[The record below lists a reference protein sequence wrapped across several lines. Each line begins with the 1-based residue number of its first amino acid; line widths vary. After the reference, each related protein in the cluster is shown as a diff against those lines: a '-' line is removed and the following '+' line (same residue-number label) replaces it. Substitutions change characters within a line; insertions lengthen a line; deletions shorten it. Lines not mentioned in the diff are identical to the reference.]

1 MLYYTID
8 MLREMYR
15 REQPNWPEDK
25 IQEKAQTIH
34 NLLNTLDVY
43 WRRSN
48 KRYYKMNIHLYSTY
62 LIDMLLNGS
71 PSQTYHYSRGN
82 CKRSSVKRERC

>member
-8 MLREMYR
+8 KLQEMYR
-15 REQPNWPEDK
+15 REQPDWSEDK
-25 IQEKAQTIH
+25 IQKKAQTIH
-34 NLLNTLDVY
+34 KLLNTLDVY

-48 KRYYKMNIHLYSTY
+48 KRYYKMNIHLYATY

-71 PSQTYHYSRGN
+71 PSQPAEYYRGN
-82 CKRSSVKRERC
+82 ANRRYRSRY